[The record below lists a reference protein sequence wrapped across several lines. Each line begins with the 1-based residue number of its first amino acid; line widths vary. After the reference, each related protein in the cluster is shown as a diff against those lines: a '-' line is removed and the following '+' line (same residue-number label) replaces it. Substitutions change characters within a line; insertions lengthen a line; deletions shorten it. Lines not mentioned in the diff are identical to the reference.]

1 MLRLCLSRGARLAG
15 ASSPAAPA
23 PSALPLALATAAAWM
38 PAALARL
45 RPPSVGHIAQTA
57 LLPLLLMVGKSKHAG
72 KSRKDAADLL
82 VDQERSEYRR
92 LAPLAYYVAADRP
105 DIQHTTGVLM

>member
-1 MLRLCLSRGARLAG
+1 MLRLCLLRGARLAG
-15 ASSPAAPA
+15 ASSPAASAAPA

-72 KSRKDAADLL
+72 KSKRL
-82 VDQERSEYRR
+82 VKPANHGARPCNHRGRRARRPRRSHYK
-92 LAPLAYYVAADRP
+92 
-105 DIQHTTGVLM
+105 G